1 MPTLNLWSVQGTSL
15 GVAFLRG
22 LICWSDH
29 ALDWGLAKGQLSV
42 ITRMKCEHMVSGI
55 CMCVCE
61 ISHSAERSWGKKRR
75 ETGCRLSQNFR
86 RSGALEQP
94 LGAAEANSFPR
105 EATSAC
111 ICMCVPMYP
120 DVSAHVST
128 CIHACVY
135 PCMRTKPNL
144 VGRGAAARVGG
155 AAAAFGLQCVFM
167 VI

>member
-1 MPTLNLWSVQGTSL
+1 MQRLCKTKRNTFYESAFSSLTMLEICQTLPLFAQMIPTLNLWSIQGTSL

-42 ITRMKCEHMVSGI
+42 IMRMKCEHMVSGI

-86 RSGALEQP
+86 RPMVGFLHAD
-94 LGAAEANSFPR
+94 SF
-105 EATSAC
+105 
-111 ICMCVPMYP
+111 
-120 DVSAHVST
+120 
-128 CIHACVY
+128 
-135 PCMRTKPNL
+135 
-144 VGRGAAARVGG
+144 
-155 AAAAFGLQCVFM
+155 
-167 VI
+167 